1 MTIPELIEWL
11 KIDEDR
17 QIICDSIEQRFQ
29 VVKMLVENGF
39 LAGEDFVE
47 DGVLPDKYV
56 QSILDGSENTKYM
69 HPYVWHN
76 SEDDKYYID
85 CYCHIW
91 SDNETIHFSE
101 IEFEPNLN
109 IDLSEFV

>member
-17 QIICDSIEQRFQ
+17 QIICDSIEERFQ

-39 LAGEDFVE
+39 LADT
-47 DGVLPDKYV
+47 YT
-56 QSILDGSENTKYM
+56 QSILDGSENTEYM

-76 SEDDKYYID
+76 SNDDKYYID
-85 CYCHIW
+85 CYRSIW
-91 SDNETIHFSE
+91 VDNEKIYFGE
-101 IEFEPNLN
+101 IEFESNLN
-109 IDLSEFV
+109 IDLLEFV

>member
-39 LAGEDFVE
+39 PTDE
-47 DGVLPDKYV
+47 YT
-56 QSILDGSENTKYM
+56 QSILDGSENTEDM
-69 HPYVWHN
+69 HPYVWKN
-76 SEDDKYYID
+76 SEDDEYYID
-85 CYCHIW
+85 CYRSIW
-91 SDNETIHFSE
+91 VYNEKIYFSE
-101 IEFEPNLN
+101 IEFESSLNISNLN